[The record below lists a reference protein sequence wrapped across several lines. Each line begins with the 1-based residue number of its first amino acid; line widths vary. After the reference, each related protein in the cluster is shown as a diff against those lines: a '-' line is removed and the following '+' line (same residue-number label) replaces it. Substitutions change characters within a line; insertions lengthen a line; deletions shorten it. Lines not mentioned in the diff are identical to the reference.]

1 MAESRLNPFN
11 WFGSSQPAA
20 NVDASGNLRPL
31 VTRPGPTV
39 IDQRGAIDQ
48 VTEEAR
54 GGDRLAQPLRRLGL
68 FPSTMVQMI
77 SVGEETGRLGTML
90 LRVANMQE
98 KLVRRHAATLIS
110 LLAPAMILGVGV
122 LVGFIVISLLLP
134 IFQMSQQVR

>member
-1 MAESRLNPFN
+1 
-11 WFGSSQPAA
+11 
-20 NVDASGNLRPL
+20 
-31 VTRPGPTV
+31 
-39 IDQRGAIDQ
+39 
-48 VTEEAR
+48 
-54 GGDRLAQPLRRLGL
+54 
-68 FPSTMVQMI
+68 MVQMI